1 MAVSYLKVTTY
12 AVHPWG
18 GGTFLGG
25 GGEILVEDQID
36 LCFRV
41 VMIASLHDRFWGGAG
56 LVSSRCQC
64 FQLAQGA
71 DGQYSLILVRNS
83 SLHDQICSKDGTHS

>member
-1 MAVSYLKVTTY
+1 MTVYWA
-12 AVHPWG
+12 
-18 GGTFLGG
+18 
-25 GGEILVEDQID
+25 
-36 LCFRV
+36 
-41 VMIASLHDRFWGGAG
+41 GAG

-71 DGQYSLILVRNS
+71 DAHKSLILVRNY

>member
-1 MAVSYLKVTTY
+1 MLST
-12 AVHPWG
+12 PG
-18 GGTFLGG
+18 GGGNFPGG

-36 LCFRV
+36 LFFRV
-41 VMIASLHDRFWGGAG
+41 FMIASLHDLLGGAG